1 MSTKTDNLLYFLV
14 LSLPPALVTGPFLPD
29 LFISIC
35 TIIFLINLFI
45 KKQINLFKNDFVEIF
60 LIFYIYIVIR
70 SLFSDEILFSLKN
83 TFFYFRFLALALL
96 IKYLIIN
103 KANFLKFFMISILLS
118 LVIVSIDAIVEF
130 SLDYHWLFDK
140 SKYAEF
146 SVSNRIS
153 GLFDE
158 EYILGGFILSFFPI
172 TLILFKEFYKKKK
185 KYFINFFLILVIILF
200 VYAIIIT
207 GERATLAKLCL
218 LLIIIILFTK
228 ILGNWKIKLI
238 YLFSFIIFL
247 FVSISFQPILKERL
261 IYHTLN
267 LLLQNEAN
275 MKISDENNLTDFIKN
290 KKFTDIKITYYSNEH
305 SDHAL
310 ISLKMFNNNILFGQ
324 GVKMFRVFC
333 LKKDYYINDRACSTH
348 SHGVLLSFLS
358 ELGVIGLSFLI
369 LIYFLLFKLFLK
381 SNSNSQKILLITL
394 FIYLFPLIPS
404 GYFFNNYFSIVL
416 YILTGLYLG
425 IKKIKN
431 II

>member
-1 MSTKTDNLLYFLV
+1 M
-14 LSLPPALVTGPFLPD
+14 
-29 LFISIC
+29 
-35 TIIFLINLFI
+35 
-45 KKQINLFKNDFVEIF
+45 
-60 LIFYIYIVIR
+60 
-70 SLFSDEILFSLKN
+70 
-83 TFFYFRFLALALL
+83 
-96 IKYLIIN
+96 
-103 KANFLKFFMISILLS
+103 
-118 LVIVSIDAIVEF
+118 
-130 SLDYHWLFDK
+130 
-140 SKYAEF
+140 
-146 SVSNRIS
+146 
-153 GLFDE
+153 
-158 EYILGGFILSFFPI
+158 
-172 TLILFKEFYKKKK
+172 
-185 KYFINFFLILVIILF
+185 IILF

-228 ILGNWKIKLI
+228 ILANWKIKLI

-247 FVSISFQPILKERL
+247 FVSISFQPILKDRL